1 MSGVLDALAS
11 YVTNMLADMATK
23 EVAMLIGVS
32 GEINTLDI
40 KLKDL
45 KNFLADADR
54 RNITDESVRGW
65 VGELK
70 RAMYLATDI
79 IDLCQL
85 KAMEQGPSKSMGCL
99 NPLLFCMRNPL
110 HAHDIGTRIK
120 ELNEKLDSICK
131 RGRSFDFVKLEA
143 YQDMKRT
150 RSPATDRKTDSLMDR
165 SGAVGEK
172 IEDDT
177 RALVEVLTREVDGD
191 KTDHLMVVAI
201 VGVGG
206 IGKTTLGKK
215 IFNDE
220 AVKGKFT
227 KQIWLSITQDFSGV
241 ELLSKSITAAGG
253 DLPGGG
259 AARDDKD
266 LLVRA
271 LMNTIKDK
279 KFFLVLDD
287 MWSVDAWNKHL
298 MTPFGYGGRG
308 SRVLITTRHEPV
320 ARSMKAV
327 HHHHI
332 DRLGP
337 EDAWSLLK
345 RQVLTTEENGHE
357 VDVLKDLGLQI
368 LAKCDGLPLAI
379 KVMGGLLCNKE
390 KSRRDW
396 EDILHDDIWSVSPMS
411 DDLNYAIYLS
421 YQDMSPH
428 LKQCFLHFSLKPK
441 KVVLSINEIV
451 SMWICEGLVQGGS
464 NSLEEEGEKNYKEL
478 ILRNLIEVDPKFPSQ
493 LFCNMHDVIRS
504 FAQFMARDE
513 TLVAHNADIAIKT
526 LKSSNFLRLS
536 IETRGVGS
544 DEFEWRYLREQKLL
558 RTLILTGNL
567 KTEPGDLLINFPSL
581 RLLHVESANISALV
595 EGVYQ
600 LKHLRYLALNKIDMC
615 SLPENIHEMK
625 YLEHISLEC
634 CESFVKLPDSIVKL
648 QGLRFLDIDGTRVSC
663 IPRGFRALTNLRVLC
678 GFPAYIDGDWC
689 SLEELGPLSQLH
701 CLSLKSLE
709 NISSALLAAKANLNT
724 KKYLTKLELRCGGRV
739 GGGVSES
746 KEEEQIIEAV
756 FDAFCPQPC
765 IEQII
770 IERYFGRR
778 LPGWMASTAMVPLQ
792 SLKLLCL
799 EHLPCCTQLPDGL
812 CRLPYLE
819 WLKVMYAPVI
829 KCVGPEFVQQYNQL
843 HRPSSQLA
851 ATFPKL
857 RELEFY
863 GMEEWDE
870 WVWETEVKAM
880 PFLDELRI
888 SCCKLGRMPPGL
900 MSHATALKKLVIWNV
915 QRLPSLENFVSVV
928 ELDLYNIPELAIIS
942 NLPKL
947 QKLEI
952 EYCPKLETL
961 QQMAALRR
969 LELRVFS
976 WEDQLPVYLQTVKPS
991 HLLLTCN
998 LVVLTSMAEGESSS
1012 EWDKFSHIKQVEAYA
1027 KDGGDEKKWHVLYTS
1042 ESGNIQTNIHQNRLV
1057 EEED

>member
-1 MSGVLDALAS
+1 MAGVLDALAS
-11 YVTNMLADMATK
+11 YLTRMLAEMAK
-23 EVAMLIGVS
+23 EEVAMLIGVS
-32 GEINTLDI
+32 EGIEDLSI
-40 KLKDL
+40 KLGDL
-45 KNFLADADR
+45 KNFLVDADR
-54 RNITDESVRGW
+54 RNITDESVRKW

-70 RAMYLATDI
+70 RAMYQATDI
-79 IDLCQL
+79 VDLCQL
-85 KAMEQGPSKSMGCL
+85 KAMEQSPSKSMGCL

-150 RSPATDRKTDSLMDR
+150 RSPATDRKTDSLMER

-172 IEDDT
+172 IEEDT
-177 RALVEVLTREVDGD
+177 RALVEVLTREVDGG
-191 KTDHLMVVAI
+191 KTDRLLVVAI

-206 IGKTTLGKK
+206 IGKTTLSKK
-215 IFNDE
+215 IFNDD
-220 AVKGKFT
+220 AIKGKFT
-227 KQIWLSITQDFSGV
+227 KQIWLSITQDFSDV

-287 MWSVDAWNKHL
+287 MWGIDAWDKHL
-298 MTPFGYGGRG
+298 MTPFSYGGRG
-308 SRVLITTRHEPV
+308 SRVLITTRHEAV

-332 DRLGP
+332 EKLGP

-345 RQVLTTEENGHE
+345 RQVLTTEENRHE
-357 VDVLKDLGLQI
+357 VDVLKDIGLQI

-390 KSRRDW
+390 KSRGDW

-451 SMWICEGLVQGGS
+451 SMWICEGLVQAGS
-464 NSLEEEGEKNYKEL
+464 KSLEEEGKKNYKEL
-478 ILRNLIEVDPKFPSQ
+478 ILRNLIEIDPSFPSR
-493 LFCNMHDVIRS
+493 LICNMHDVVRS
-504 FAQFMARDE
+504 FAQFMARGE
-513 TLVAHNADIAIKT
+513 TMVAHNGDAAKRT
-526 LKSSNFLRLS
+526 LRSSNFLRLS
-536 IETRGVGS
+536 IETKGVGS

-558 RTLILTGNL
+558 RTLISTTNL
-567 KTEPGDLLINFPSL
+567 KTEPGDSLINFPSL
-581 RLLHVESANISALV
+581 RLLHIESGSIAALV
-595 EGVYQ
+595 ECVHQ
-600 LKHLRYLALNKIDMC
+600 LKHLRYLSLKRTDMS

-625 YLEHISLEC
+625 FLQHICLEG
-634 CESFVKLPDSIVKL
+634 CESFVKLPDGIIKL
-648 QGLRFLDIDGTRVSC
+648 QGLRFLDIGGTCVNS
-663 IPRGFRALTNLRVLC
+663 IPRGFQALTNLRLLC

-689 SLEELGPLSQLH
+689 SMEELGSLSQLNY
-701 CLSLKSLE
+701 LALERLE
-709 NISSALLAAKANLNT
+709 NVSSALLAAKAMVNE
-724 KKYLTKLELRCGGRV
+724 KKQLTYLALKCGSRV
-739 GGGVSES
+739 GDVSDPE
-746 KEEEQIIEAV
+746 KQILEAV

-778 LPGWMASTAMVPLQ
+778 LPGWMASTAMVPLE

-819 WLKVMYAPVI
+819 WLQVDGASVI
-829 KCVGPEFVQQYNQL
+829 KCVGPEFVQQYSQR
-843 HRPSSQLA
+843 HRPSPQFA

-857 RELEFY
+857 HKLDFTRM
-863 GMEEWDE
+863 GEWQE
-870 WVWETEVKAM
+870 WVWDTEVKAM
-880 PFLDELRI
+880 PFLEELGI
-888 SCCKLGRMPPGL
+888 SGCKLGRMPPGL

-928 ELDLYNIPELAIIS
+928 ELDLGKLPELAIIS

-947 QKLEI
+947 QKLDI
-952 EYCPKLETL
+952 KYCPKLETL
-961 QQMAALRR
+961 KDMDALRR
-969 LELRVFS
+969 LGLRVFS
-976 WEDQLPVYLQTVKPS
+976 WENQLPVYLRTVKPS

-1027 KDGGDEKKWHVLYTS
+1027 EDGGDEKKWHVLYTS